1 MTGCSFVIVPQPS
14 GELDVAHVR
23 PTAPLVGAELP
34 AYLAHTVPDG
44 AIVYGA
50 TPGNYTS
57 ATRVVAIIGVL
68 DPRLRRWRID
78 AQKQAD
84 LGAQGEF
91 RVRDV
96 QRIYPEHD

>member
-1 MTGCSFVIVPQPS
+1 MTGCRFVIVPQPS

-44 AIVYGA
+44 AIAYGA

-57 ATRVVAIIGVL
+57 ATRVVTIIGVL

-84 LGAQGEF
+84 LGAQSEF